1 MKKIL
6 ILFLILFTFSSY
18 SQNVNKKLEN
28 FLQAYY
34 EAKEIPSISAGIAN
48 KDRILWTKSVGFA
61 DLENF
66 VPASPKSVYRIAS
79 ISKPITAV
87 AIMQLVEQGKVSLD
101 VDIRRYLTYFPVKK
115 WAFTIRQLLNH
126 TSGIRTYREGEF
138 ETTQYYF
145 NARNALKT
153 IMDDSLLHE
162 PGTKYLYSTLSYN
175 ILSAI
180 IEEVTKMS
188 FADYLKKN
196 VFEPAGMTSTFCEYQ
211 MDIVYNRSRGYV
223 KGNDRNFR
231 NAALA
236 DLSIKFP
243 GGGIISTIE
252 DLLKF
257 SMAML
262 NNKLITKKSYEEL
275 TKPAQLK
282 NGRTID
288 NYGLGWVIGKD
299 SKGRKTFS
307 HSGGGTGFTSMLII
321 YPEDNLASVHL
332 INSRDR
338 HIENPASS
346 IALIYFNE
354 DIPLPKKSIAD
365 HVIDYFFIHSIDSSL
380 ALVKYHHKEDTSKF
394 IITKEE
400 YRLLGNDL
408 LNGNRIKAA
417 IEVFN
422 FITHEYPDY
431 ADGFLGLAESYNKD
445 NNKGLALKNYK
456 RVLVLDKNNKRAQEM
471 VKRLEG
477 S

>member
-1 MKKIL
+1 MKKII
-6 ILFLILFTFSSY
+6 ILFLIFFTFSSY

-28 FLQAYY
+28 FLQTYY

-48 KDRILWTKSVGFA
+48 KDKIIWTKSIGYA

-66 VPASPKSVYRIAS
+66 VPASPKTVYRIAS

-87 AIMQLVEQGKVSLD
+87 AIMQLVEQGKISLD
-101 VDIRRYLTYFPVKK
+101 VDVRRYLTYFPVKK
-115 WAFTIRQLLNH
+115 WAFTIRQILNH
-126 TSGIRTYREGEF
+126 TSGIRTYRGNEF
-138 ETTQYYF
+138 ETTDYYF

-162 PGTKYLYSTLSYN
+162 PGTKYLYSTLSFN

-196 VFEPAGMTSTFCEYQ
+196 IFEPAGMTSTFCEYQ
-211 MDIVYNRSRGYV
+211 MDIIYNRASGYI

-243 GGGIISTIE
+243 GGGIISTTE
-252 DLLKF
+252 DLLRF
-257 SMAML
+257 SIAIL
-262 NNKLITKKSYEEL
+262 NNKLISKNSFEEL
-275 TKPAQLK
+275 TKPSQLK
-282 NGRTID
+282 NGKTID
-288 NYGLGWVIGKD
+288 NYGLSWVLGKD
-299 SKGRKTFS
+299 IKGRRTVS

-321 YPEDNLASVHL
+321 YPDNNLASVYL

-346 IALIYFNE
+346 LALIYFNE
-354 DIPLPKKSIAD
+354 DVPLPKKSIAD
-365 HVIDYFFIHSIDSSL
+365 HAIDYFFTHSIDSSL
-380 ALVKYHHKEDTSKF
+380 SLIKLHHKEDSLKF

-408 LNGNRIKAA
+408 LNENRLKAA
-417 IEVFN
+417 IEVFH
-422 FITHEYPDY
+422 FITNEYSDY
-431 ADGFLGLAESYNKD
+431 ADGFLGLAEAYNKD

-477 S
+477 N